1 MQICR
6 AVCFLILGLMP
17 AYADQDDIK
26 ALKKSLAE
34 KYKGKAATLRNFYS
48 GSKLLF
54 DSNGNLVMLAS
65 LGSWTTSASVE
76 IQKLEL
82 NDKKLVLQGRRVLHR
97 YSLATKSMVEVR
109 RFDQKL
115 KLSNQP
121 DPFKL
126 RAEIALIKGPGRES
140 ALSTALEKI
149 FLKDTESIADVAPP
163 FWKSFLSRQT
173 VPNPAELKAL
183 FNKNEDKSK
192 VVPPKA
198 VRNTMPHYTIEALMF
213 RVEGI
218 VLISCIVDEN
228 GKVKDPKIISP
239 LGLGLDESAVREMM
253 ENWKFLPGSRD
264 GQPAAIQANIE
275 VSFRLY

>member
-1 MQICR
+1 MQICC

-17 AYADQDDIK
+17 AYAAQDDIK
-26 ALKKSLAE
+26 ELKKSLAE

-54 DSNGNLVMLAS
+54 DSDGNLVMLAS

-109 RFDQKL
+109 AFDQKL

-121 DPFKL
+121 DLFKFQV
-126 RAEIALIKGPGRES
+126 EIALIKGPGREN
-140 ALSTALEKI
+140 ALNTALEKI

-163 FWKSFLSRQT
+163 FWKSFLNRQT
-173 VPNPAELKAL
+173 IPNPTELKAL
-183 FNKNEDKSK
+183 LNKNEAKPK

-198 VRNTMPHYTIEALMF
+198 VRNTMPHYTIEARMF

-218 VLISCIVDEN
+218 VLISGIVDEN

-253 ENWKFLPGSRD
+253 ENWRFLPGSRD
-264 GQPAAIQANIE
+264 GQPVAIQANIE